1 MRFYLETFGCQMNQY
16 DSGVAAAL
24 LEGAGH
30 LRASDPGQAE
40 AYLVNSCSVR
50 EHAEEKL
57 MGRLQELGAW
67 KRARPGRVLVLLG
80 CVAQR
85 LGERALARVPHLDLV
100 AGTECYGRL
109 PALLERVSS
118 GEACVDVGEA
128 ESEFWNQDFGTG
140 DKETVLPSPR
150 SKTPSLTAFVA
161 VSRGCDNRC
170 TYCIV
175 PCVRGPERCRPVQT
189 VLEEVRSLVA
199 RGVKEVVLLGQNVNS
214 YQGDGLHG
222 PGGSEGFAQL
232 LRLVDE
238 VPGIVRIGFLTSH
251 PRDLSEEILAAMA
264 GSRHVAHHLH
274 LPLQSGSDRI
284 LGAMNRKYTCA
295 SYQGLVRRARE
306 LMPNLR
312 LTTDLITGFPGES
325 EEDFQATLHAVQE
338 LRFDEAFTFRFSE
351 REGTPAAVLPG
362 AVPVPV
368 RKERLARLIALV
380 SAMATEEAT
389 RQAGREAEVLVEG
402 PSRKDPRAWKG
413 RTRENRE
420 VIFERNGH
428 RPGDLARVSIRGA
441 SGRTLLGAFESETHH
456 P

>member
-16 DSGVAAAL
+16 DSGVASAL

-30 LRASDPGQAE
+30 LRASDPSQAE

-57 MGRLQELGAW
+57 MGRLSELGAW
-67 KRARPGRVLVLLG
+67 KRARPGRVLGLLG

-85 LGERALARVPHLDLV
+85 LGVRALARVPHLDLV

-109 PALLERVSS
+109 PALLERVSL
-118 GEACVDVGEA
+118 GEVVVDVGE
-128 ESEFWNQDFGTG
+128 EDFSFWNSDFGIRN
-140 DKETVLPSPR
+140 KEKILPNPQ
-150 SKTPSLTAFVA
+150 SKTQSLTAFVA

-175 PCVRGPERCRPVQT
+175 PYVRGPERYRPVQA

-214 YQGDGLHG
+214 YQGDG
-222 PGGSEGFAQL
+222 PGGRGGSAGFAEL
-232 LRLVDE
+232 LGLVDK
-238 VPGIVRIGFLTSH
+238 VQGIVLIGFLTSH
-251 PRDLSEEILAAMA
+251 PKDLSEEILTAMA
-264 GSRHVAHHLH
+264 ESRHILHHLH

-295 SYQGLVRRARE
+295 SYQELVRRARE

-338 LRFDEAFTFRFSE
+338 LRFDKAFTFRFSE

-380 SAMATEEAT
+380 SAMANEEAA
-389 RQAGREAEVLVEG
+389 RQAGRLAEVLVEG

-441 SGRTLLGAFESETHH
+441 SGRVLLGAIESETHH